1 MSNWVNWTLV
11 ILGVLSIIAELVL
24 GAITGFDLALIGAA
38 MVVGGGLG
46 LLFASTKVGLASAG
60 VLALIYLAFFRRWLK
75 HKLTVED
82 HASNVDAVV
91 GRSGVVLVRI
101 APHEPGQVKVA
112 DEVWRAELAAGTDGP
127 LEPGATVTVAAVE
140 GVTLKVR

>member
-1 MSNWVNWTLV
+1 MSNGVNWTLV
-11 ILGVLSIIAELVL
+11 ILGVVSIIAELLL

-60 VLALIYLAFFRRWLK
+60 VLALVYLAFFRRWLR
-75 HKLTVED
+75 HKLTVKD

-91 GRSGVVLVRI
+91 GRKGIVLARI
-101 APHEPGQVKVA
+101 APHQPGQVKVA
-112 DEVWRAELAAGTDGP
+112 DEVWRAELAPDSDAAH
-127 LEPGATVTVAAVE
+127 EPGTTVTVESVE
-140 GVTLKVR
+140 GVTLRVR